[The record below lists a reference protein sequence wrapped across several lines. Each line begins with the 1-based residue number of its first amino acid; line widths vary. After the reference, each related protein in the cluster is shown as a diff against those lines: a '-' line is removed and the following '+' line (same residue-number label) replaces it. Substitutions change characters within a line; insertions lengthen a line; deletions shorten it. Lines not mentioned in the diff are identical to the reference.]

1 MANLGRKGNQ
11 LSYLLGAGG
20 LEGPE
25 PRPLRGEGS
34 WNQRPYQSEIQA
46 RLSRR
51 LQDLHSR
58 GSHDWRWRWGVRQLV
73 AQVYRQSTPHLLFS
87 QNIKDAVKMFITLT
101 LILTNQEGGVIGRTV
116 TKTWEAMTDCII
128 LQFATARKGNS
139 EQDSAQTPLLLE
151 KRINKG
157 QSRASSDSV
166 AKESQHSSAGR
177 GNSGRFNSDAI
188 IMDRPNNT

>member
-20 LEGPE
+20 PKGPE

-34 WNQRPYQSEIQA
+34 WSQRPYQSEIQA

-73 AQVYRQSTPHLLFS
+73 AQVYRQSTRHLLFS
-87 QNIKDAVKMFITLT
+87 QKIKDAVKMFITLT

-139 EQDSAQTPLLLE
+139 EQDSAQ
-151 KRINKG
+151 RINKG

-177 GNSGRFNSDAI
+177 GNSGRFNADAI